1 VEPIVE
7 LAVEPIV
14 ELTVELRREDD
25 DDDTTKLLLEEL
37 VVAFG
42 FSWYMFN
49 PLGPPQISPALF
61 AQTMLQRPS
70 VTGAD
75 VEGIEFPQ

>member
-1 VEPIVE
+1 MEPIVE

-61 AQTMLQRPS
+61 AQTILQRPS

>member
-61 AQTMLQRPS
+61 AQTILQRPS

>member
-1 VEPIVE
+1 MEPIVE

-14 ELTVELRREDD
+14 ELTIELRREDD
-25 DDDTTKLLLEEL
+25 DDDTTRLLLEEL

-42 FSWYMFN
+42 LSWYIFN

-61 AQTMLQRPS
+61 AQTILQRPS

>member
-7 LAVEPIV
+7 LAVELIV
-14 ELTVELRREDD
+14 ELTVELRRED

-61 AQTMLQRPS
+61 AQTILQRPS

>member
-7 LAVEPIV
+7 LAVELIV

-25 DDDTTKLLLEEL
+25 DDDTTKLLLEGL

-49 PLGPPQISPALF
+49 PPGPPQISPALF
-61 AQTMLQRPS
+61 AQTILQRPS

>member
-1 VEPIVE
+1 MEPIVE

-61 AQTMLQRPS
+61 AQTILQRPS

-75 VEGIEFPQ
+75 VEGIEPPQ

>member
-1 VEPIVE
+1 MELIVE
-7 LAVEPIV
+7 LAVELAV

-25 DDDTTKLLLEEL
+25 DDDTAKLLLEEL

-42 FSWYMFN
+42 FSWYMFK

-61 AQTMLQRPS
+61 AQTILQRPS
-70 VTGAD
+70 VTGTD